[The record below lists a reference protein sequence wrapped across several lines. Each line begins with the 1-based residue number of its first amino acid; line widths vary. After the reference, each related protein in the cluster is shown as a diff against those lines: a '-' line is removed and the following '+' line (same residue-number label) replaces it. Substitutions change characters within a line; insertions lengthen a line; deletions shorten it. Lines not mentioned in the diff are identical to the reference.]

1 MNCKILCASLLMN
14 QHKIKKLRIKTQIQ
28 IKFLNPYKKFKYNQI
43 FKKMKKQNNKEKNNI
58 QILYTIKNIY
68 KDNILIKVN

>member
-1 MNCKILCASLLMN
+1 
-14 QHKIKKLRIKTQIQ
+14 
-28 IKFLNPYKKFKYNQI
+28 
-43 FKKMKKQNNKEKNNI
+43 MKKQNNKEKNNI